1 MLSRSIVNLMK
12 KFIIIHVMFFF
23 TLSALFAQQ
32 RTVSV
37 DECVQIALQNHPE
50 IKAALENQDAAVAN
64 YKIASAGTS
73 VMVDASA
80 KTVEYLNPDRSPGQ
94 VNIPGKDTTIGL
106 FAGLGASYNLYD
118 PRISVTININKMSV
132 DFAKIN
138 TIIVKN
144 RVALGVK
151 KAYYQFALARESSL
165 FREKLMKKFQEKLL
179 KTEVLHK
186 IGQSSALEVSK
197 AQLDYETS
205 KLDYDRSKNTE
216 SSMRTSLLIAMGI
229 VEEAIDFAPVV
240 VQSFPELKYS
250 LEELYGMAQ
259 QNSLDLKAVEMR
271 KQLSKLNIELQKASR
286 HPRVDI
292 QAAFGFENR
301 DLQNKE
307 AIKSGL
313 TGNNWDP
320 TFHAGFTASMPVYTG
335 GALSARIDKSL
346 SEYNAVLYD
355 EKKTNLTIKSQIRT
369 NFYLMIELSK
379 QIQTSKLMV
388 QNAEKHLALTQ
399 HYYERGMST
408 QIEVSNAEL
417 ALLNAQLS
425 AVKTQFDYFI
435 AKAELSNIAGI
446 REDQLCK

>member
-1 MLSRSIVNLMK
+1 MK
-12 KFIIIHVMFFF
+12 KFMINQLTFFF
-23 TLSALFAQQ
+23 TLSTLFAQQ
-32 RTVSV
+32 RTATVK
-37 DECVQIALQNHPE
+37 ECVQIALQNHPE
-50 IKAALENQDAAVAN
+50 IKATLENQDAAIAN
-64 YKIASAGTS
+64 YKIAASGTS
-73 VMVDASA
+73 VIVDASA

-106 FAGLGASYNLYD
+106 FAGLGASYNIYD
-118 PRISVTININKMSV
+118 PRISVSIDINKMNV
-132 DFAKIN
+132 DLAKIN
-138 TIIVKN
+138 TVIVKN

-205 KLDYDRSKNTE
+205 KLEYERSKNTE
-216 SSMRTSLLIAMGI
+216 NSMRTSLLIAMGI
-229 VEEAIDFAPVV
+229 AEESIDFAPVV
-240 VQSFPELKYS
+240 VQSFPEIKYS
-250 LEELYGMAQ
+250 LEGLYGIAQ
-259 QNSLDLKAVEMR
+259 QNSLDLKAVQFR

-307 AIKSGL
+307 AIKSGIA
-313 TGNNWDP
+313 GNNWDP

-346 SEYNAVLYD
+346 AEYNAVLYD

-369 NFYLMIELSK
+369 NYYLMIELSK

-388 QNAEKHLALTQ
+388 ENAEKHLALTM

-408 QIEVSNAEL
+408 QTEVSNAEL

-435 AKAELSNIAGI
+435 TKAELSHVAGI

>member
-1 MLSRSIVNLMK
+1 MEKIFRHIQYFAVLL
-12 KFIIIHVMFFF
+12 
-23 TLSALFAQQ
+23 TLSLIFAGALLAQS
-32 RTVSV
+32 RAVSV

-50 IKAALENQDAAVAN
+50 IKAAFENQDTAVAN

-73 VMVDASA
+73 VIVDASA
-80 KTVEYLNPDRSPGQ
+80 RTVEYLNPDRSPGQ

-106 FAGLGASYNLYD
+106 FAGLGASYNIYD
-118 PRISVTININKMSV
+118 PRISVTIDINKINV
-132 DFAKIN
+132 DLAKIN
-138 TIIVKN
+138 TVIVKN

-165 FREKLMKKFQEKLL
+165 FREKLMKKFQEKLI

-205 KLDYDRSKNTE
+205 KLEYDRSKNTE
-216 SSMRTSLLIAMGI
+216 NSMKTSLLIAMGI
-229 VEEAIDFAPVV
+229 TEESVDFAPVV
-240 VQSFPELKYS
+240 MQSFPEIKYS
-250 LEELYGMAQ
+250 LGELYGIAQ
-259 QNSLDLKAVEMR
+259 QNSLDLKAVELR
-271 KQLSKLNIELQKASR
+271 KQLSKLNITLQKASR
-286 HPRVDI
+286 HPRVDV

-313 TGNNWDP
+313 MGNNWDP
-320 TFHAGFTASMPVYTG
+320 TFHAGFTASMPVYSG
-335 GALSARIDKSL
+335 GAISARIDKSL
-346 SEYNAVLYD
+346 SEYNTVLYD

-369 NFYLMIELSK
+369 NYYFMIELSK

-388 QNAEKHLALTQ
+388 QNAEKHLALTI

-417 ALLNAQLS
+417 ALLSAQLS

-435 AKAELSNIAGI
+435 TKAELSNIAGI

>member
-1 MLSRSIVNLMK
+1 MK
-12 KFIIIHVMFFF
+12 KIILLSLFLFIS
-23 TLSALFAQQ
+23 LSNGFSQQ

-37 DECVQIALQNHPE
+37 DECVKIALQNHPE
-50 IKAALENQDAAVAN
+50 IKAALENQDAAIAN

-73 VMVDASA
+73 VLVDASA

-106 FAGLGASYNLYD
+106 FAGLGASYNIYD
-118 PRISVTININKMSV
+118 PRVSVTIDINKMNV
-132 DFAKIN
+132 DYAKIN

-144 RVALGVK
+144 RVVLGVK
-151 KAYYQFALARESSL
+151 KAYYQFALARESSV
-165 FREKLMKKFQEKLL
+165 FREKLMKKFHEKLV
-179 KTEVLHK
+179 KTEVLHR

-216 SSMRTSLLIAMGI
+216 NSMRTSLLIAMGI
-229 VEEAIDFAPVV
+229 VDEAIDFAPVV
-240 VQSFPELKYS
+240 IQNFPEVKYS
-250 LEELYGMAQ
+250 LEELYSIAQ
-259 QNSLDLKAVEMR
+259 QNSLDLKAVELR
-271 KQLSKLNIELQKASR
+271 KQLSKLNIELQKANR

-335 GALSARIDKSL
+335 GSISARIDKSL

-355 EKKTNLTIKSQIRT
+355 EKKTNLTIKSQIRS
-369 NFYLMIELSK
+369 NYYLMIELSK
-379 QIQTSKLMV
+379 QIENSKLMLK
-388 QNAEKHLALTQ
+388 NAEKHLALTQ

-417 ALLNAQLS
+417 SLLNAQLS
-425 AVKTQFDYFI
+425 VIKTQFDYFI
-435 AKAELSNIAGI
+435 TKAELSNIAGI

>member
-1 MLSRSIVNLMK
+1 MVFIVSL
-12 KFIIIHVMFFF
+12 V
-23 TLSALFAQQ
+23 LAGRLLAQS
-32 RTVSV
+32 RTVSI

-50 IKAALENQDAAVAN
+50 IKAAFENHNAAIAN
-64 YKIASAGTS
+64 YKIAHAGTN
-73 VMVDASA
+73 VIVDASA

-94 VNIPGKDTTIGL
+94 MNIPGKDTTIGL
-106 FAGLGASYNLYD
+106 FAGLGASYNIYD
-118 PRISVTININKMSV
+118 PRISVTIDINKMNV

-165 FREKLMKKFQEKLL
+165 FREKLMKKFREKLM

-205 KLDYDRSKNTE
+205 KLEYDRSKNTE
-216 SSMRTSLLIAMGI
+216 NSMKTSLLIAMGI
-229 VEEAIDFAPVV
+229 VEESIDFAPVI
-240 VQSFPELKYS
+240 VQGFQEIKYS
-250 LEELYGMAQ
+250 LEELYGIAQ
-259 QNSLDLKAVEMR
+259 QNSLDLKSVELR

-307 AIKSGL
+307 SIKSGL
-313 TGNNWDP
+313 MGNNWDP

-346 SEYNAVLYD
+346 AEYNTVLYD
-355 EKKTNLTIKSQIRT
+355 EKKTNLTIKSQIRA
-369 NFYLMIELSK
+369 NYYLMIELLK
-379 QIQTSKLMV
+379 QVQNSKLMI

-399 HYYERGMST
+399 HYYVRGMST

-417 ALLNAQLS
+417 ALLNAQLA

-435 AKAELSNIAGI
+435 TKSELSHIAGI